1 MVSHPIPSQCLYV
14 FWMPHELFPMKVY
27 LEEQELS
34 KTQVVAP
41 GSCGARHLSLKQG
54 DCPSCVL
61 NVLPPLV
68 PKQET
73 FGNG

>member
-1 MVSHPIPSQCLYV
+1 MVSSPSLLGVYMYLGCHMT
-14 FWMPHELFPMKVY
+14 FAMKMY

-34 KTQVVAP
+34 KTQVAAP

-61 NVLPPLV
+61 SVLPLLV
-68 PKQET
+68 SKQET
-73 FGNG
+73 FGSG

>member
-1 MVSHPIPSQCLYV
+1 
-14 FWMPHELFPMKVY
+14 MKVH

-61 NVLPPLV
+61 NVLPLLV